1 MLWSR
6 IWLDVCT
13 LKEVEL
19 QSFKLALLVAEIRF
33 KVVRMALYKYFAVR
47 MDFYMLSLGFLCQL
61 RLVQSVYLALADL
74 LLNFCL
80 FSFDFVFFV
89 L

>member
-33 KVVRMALYKYFAVR
+33 KVVRMALYKYFAVG
-47 MDFYMLSLGFLCQL
+47 MDFYMLSWGLLSQL